1 MKQTTLFLE
10 TAEVWSTSSSTY
22 VSANSRQI
30 LTLKKTNCTFNKKKK
45 IVTNACLL
53 HPGVKFLKEN
63 LCKLEDE
70 NEQHMPIGFEVAFP
84 SLIDIA
90 RKLKIEIPD
99 DTPALKEIYARR
111 KLKLTKIPMEVL
123 HKVPTTLLHSLEGM
137 TDLEW
142 EKLLKLQCK
151 DGSFL
156 FSPSST
162 AFALMNT
169 KDEKCLQYLTNIVTK
184 FNGGVPNVYPVDLF
198 EHIWVVDRLQRL
210 GISRYFESEIKDCVE
225 YIYKYWTK
233 NGICWA
239 KNSNLQ
245 DIDDTAMGFRVLRM
259 HGYEITPDVFRQF
272 EKDGRFVCFAGQSTQ
287 AVTGM
292 FNLYRA
298 SQVLFPGEKILED
311 AKKFSYDYLK
321 EKQLINELLD
331 KWIIAKDLP
340 GEVGYAINIPWFAS
354 LPRLETRCYLEHYGG
369 EDDVWIGK
377 TLYRYYF

>member
-1 MKQTTLFLE
+1 
-10 TAEVWSTSSSTY
+10 
-22 VSANSRQI
+22 
-30 LTLKKTNCTFNKKKK
+30 
-45 IVTNACLL
+45 
-53 HPGVKFLKEN
+53 
-63 LCKLEDE
+63 
-70 NEQHMPIGFEVAFP
+70 MPIGFEVALP

-90 RKLKIEIPD
+90 RKLKIDIPD

-111 KLKLTKIPMEVL
+111 NLKLTKIPMEVL

-137 TDLEW
+137 AALEW

-225 YIYKYWTK
+225 YVYKYWTK

-239 KNSNLQ
+239 KNSNVQ
-245 DIDDTAMGFRVLRM
+245 DIDDTAMGFR
-259 HGYEITPDVFRQF
+259 VFRQF

-321 EKQLINELLD
+321 EKQLKNKLLD

-340 GEVGYAINIPWFAS
+340 GEVGYAINIPWYAS
-354 LPRLETRCYLEHYGG
+354 LHRLETRCYLEQYGG
-369 EDDVWIGK
+369 DDDVWIGK
-377 TLYRYYF
+377 TLYRYYS